1 MRMPSNII
9 AGTKATRMELLALKK
24 RKQLAQ
30 KGYDLL
36 KEKRDALIL
45 EFFRLIED
53 VKTLRDSVKAD
64 LDQAFSN
71 LKAAKM
77 VDGPFRLYELSASI
91 KPTISLDIEAHNVM
105 GVKMPLLNILSKEQ
119 MDAQHSLQGFSSKT
133 DDARK
138 YFSKALETLIK
149 LAEIEGS
156 VKRLAEEIEKS
167 KRRVNALKSI
177 VIPRFEASINYIEL
191 HLEESEREDFSRLK
205 FIKKKMSG

>member
-1 MRMPSNII
+1 MSPEII
-9 AGTKATRMELLALKK
+9 AGTKATRMELLSLKK
-24 RKQLAQ
+24 KKQLAQ

-45 EFFRLIED
+45 EFFSMIED
-53 VKTLRDSVKAD
+53 VKSLRDSVTKDLEKAF
-64 LDQAFSN
+64 LN

-77 VDGPFRLYELSASI
+77 TDGPLQIFSIASSVI
-91 KPTISLDIEAHNVM
+91 PSISLEIVTHNIM
-105 GVKMPLLNILSKEQ
+105 GVRMPKLTTSKKEIEPS
-119 MDAQHSLQGFSSKT
+119 QHSLLGTSSKI
-133 DDARK
+133 DDSTI
-138 YFSKALETLIK
+138 YFEKALETIVK

-177 VIPRFEASINYIEL
+177 VLPRIQSTIKYIEL

-205 FIKKKMSG
+205 IIKRKMSQAP